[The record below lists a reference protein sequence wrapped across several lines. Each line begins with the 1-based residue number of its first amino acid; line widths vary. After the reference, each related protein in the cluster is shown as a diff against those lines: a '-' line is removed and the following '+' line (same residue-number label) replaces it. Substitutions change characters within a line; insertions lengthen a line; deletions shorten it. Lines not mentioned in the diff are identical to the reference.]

1 VRPAH
6 QCAGKTPCI
15 EKETFMLI
23 RRLPP
28 LVAAVTLAA
37 AIGAPVAQAADLPGR
52 HPAYLHALSDLR
64 HARWNLTHRPG
75 DAAVSERERLAV
87 AEVDRAIAEAM
98 RAAGEDGKNVAQD
111 EHEDAALVHGGPL
124 HHAQDL
130 LIKARQDVAQE
141 EDNPEVRRLQG
152 RIVEHIDR
160 ALDATR
166 QAIRDAEQGR

>member
-1 VRPAH
+1 MP
-6 QCAGKTPCI
+6 
-15 EKETFMLI
+15 I

-28 LVAAVTLAA
+28 LVAAFALAA
-37 AIGAPVAQAADLPGR
+37 VLGAPVAQAADPPGH

-111 EHEDAALVHGGPL
+111 EHEDAALVHSGAL

-130 LIKARQDVAQE
+130 LIKAKQDVAQE

-152 RIVEHIDR
+152 RVVEHIDR
-160 ALDATR
+160 ALEATR
-166 QAIRDAEQGR
+166 QAIRDVEQGR